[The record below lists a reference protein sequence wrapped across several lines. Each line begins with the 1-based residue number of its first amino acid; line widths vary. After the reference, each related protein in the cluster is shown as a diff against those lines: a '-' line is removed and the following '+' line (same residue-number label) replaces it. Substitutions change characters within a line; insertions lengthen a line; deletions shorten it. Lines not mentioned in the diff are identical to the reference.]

1 MKPEQNQFA
10 EPPMIPRG
18 QLATALRILPV
29 VLASIIVTAWLHS
42 FIPADYAFFRPIP
55 AGSMQKIIVHME
67 ANDGEPGDIAA
78 TRPATATRVISC
90 EELAHVPGKSITTTT
105 VEFPPNAYTPKH
117 RHPGSVTVYV
127 LNGRIRSQ
135 LGGGPVGEFGVGDS
149 FFEPSG
155 AIHLFAENASV
166 TEPAEI
172 LAIFVADQN
181 CGPLIIYDD
190 Q

>member
-1 MKPEQNQFA
+1 MNIRQNWFA
-10 EPPMIPRG
+10 WPPLQSDVSPSSAI
-18 QLATALRILPV
+18 RIL
-29 VLASIIVTAWLHS
+29 AIVCCGLVAAALLRS
-42 FIPADYAFFRPIP
+42 FVPTDHMAFRSIPAEWSQRTTMHMDASEEGPGESAASRPVTETR
-55 AGSMQKIIVHME
+55 IV
-67 ANDGEPGDIAA
+67 
-78 TRPATATRVISC
+78 SC

-105 VEFPPNAYTPKH
+105 VAFPPNAYTPKH

-127 LNGRIRSQ
+127 LKGRIRSQ

-149 FFEPSG
+149 FFEPPG
-155 AIHLFAENASV
+155 AIHLFAENASA

-172 LAIFVADQN
+172 LAIFVADQD